1 MCKRVPRCGSSVPG
15 SVFERFQPLQQAEY
29 FALEPLLSDL
39 PSVPQLG
46 EYQQGSDHIRCHCPG
61 RKAAKT
67 RLIPISG
74 PSSTA
79 Q

>member
-1 MCKRVPRCGSSVPG
+1 
-15 SVFERFQPLQQAEY
+15 
-29 FALEPLLSDL
+29 
-39 PSVPQLG
+39 VPQLG